1 MQNVVQRVEI
11 FVFPGV
17 FCSEK
22 HLPSTLRSPSLP
34 NYHCAIFFMLRSR
47 VGTQYI
53 MGNVE
58 WSFQRIDIWYLRYL
72 PWSLIS
78 NCLPDV
84 LTLITTKLRIALNKF
99 LWINLNFSSEI
110 CHAYLWRFLVYACRH
125 WQVLTELIV
134 TSCLKLNF
142 PPYTYDLYIS
152 YLPSSK

>member
-1 MQNVVQRVEI
+1 MLFSGWKYLYFLVC
-11 FVFPGV
+11 FVLKDTYLQLFA
-17 FCSEK
+17 
-22 HLPSTLRSPSLP
+22 LLP

-58 WSFQRIDIWYLRYL
+58 WSFQRSDIWYLRYL
-72 PWSLIS
+72 PWHLIS

-84 LTLITTKLRIALNKF
+84 LTLITTKLHIALNKF
-99 LWINLNFSSEI
+99 LWINLNFSSET

-125 WQVLTELIV
+125 CQVLTELIV
-134 TSCLKLNF
+134 TSCRKLTF
-142 PPYTYDLYIS
+142 PPFLRFVHFNS